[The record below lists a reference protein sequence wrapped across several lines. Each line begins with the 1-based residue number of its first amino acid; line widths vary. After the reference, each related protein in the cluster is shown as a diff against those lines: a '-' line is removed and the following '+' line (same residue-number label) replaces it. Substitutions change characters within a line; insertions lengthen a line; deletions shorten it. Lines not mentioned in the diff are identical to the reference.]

1 MGFLDKILGKKESPI
16 VTYSDFWNWFL
27 KHEKEFFK
35 AVQNGENIDQDFFK
49 KLSPKLDEIHEE
61 IYFLTGMLDEH
72 TAELILTPDGAI
84 RNIFL
89 IEELVDAAPIIKG
102 WKFTA
107 LKPASDIKDVS
118 INMGGFKFNSDNLKF
133 YPNLHKDYPDEI
145 D

>member
-1 MGFLDKILGKKESPI
+1 MSFLSKILGKKESPI
-16 VTYSDFWNWFL
+16 TSYNDFWDWFL

-35 AVQNGENIDQDFFK
+35 VVQNGENIDQSFFK

-61 IYFLTGMLDEH
+61 IYFLAGMFDEH

-89 IEELVDAAPIIKG
+89 VEELVDSAPEING

-107 LKPASDIKDVS
+107 LKPATNKHR
-118 INMGGFKFNSDNLKF
+118 L
-133 YPNLHKDYPDEI
+133 
-145 D
+145 